1 MRILM
6 VAFLM
11 KMIEAMIVTTKIP
24 IESTKQ
30 IIEELTTGIGANST
44 QEDQLRS
51 FEKDPVNANLEI
63 LKYLLAVFI
72 VATILGIIL
81 CIWKYKSPTK
91 CERQQTPFHK

>member
-1 MRILM
+1 MNHP
-6 VAFLM
+6 
-11 KMIEAMIVTTKIP
+11 K

-44 QEDQLRS
+44 QEDQLKS
-51 FEKDPVNANLEI
+51 FEEDLVNANLEI